1 MPLNYIGVDV
11 MADKRDYYDVLGVT
25 KQASDDEIKK
35 AYRTLAKKYH
45 PDVSKEADA
54 EAKFKEVQEAYDT
67 LSDQQKRAAY
77 DQYGHQGNPFGG
89 AGSGFSGFGD
99 FGGFSDIFSQFFGG
113 GRTQRREN
121 YNGPQRG
128 DDLERT
134 ITIDFMEAA
143 LGTKKPI
150 SVEIDEECHVCHG
163 TGAESSKDVEVC
175 DRCHGDGFINVEQRT
190 MFGAMRT
197 QQACPKCG
205 GAGKIIKKRCNTC
218 NGRGHV
224 KTTKTVDVN
233 IPAGVDNNMSLK
245 VAGYGNGG
253 TKGGGAGDLYLNF
266 RVRPHKVFKR
276 QNDDIIL
283 EVPITVTQAVLGTT
297 IDIPTIYGDVNLKIP
312 AGIEHGTILR
322 MREKGIANVRS
333 KRKGDQQVIVEI
345 KVPKT
350 LSSQEKKLY
359 EQLEKLESNEK
370 ESSWQKFKNMFKN

>member
-1 MPLNYIGVDV
+1 
-11 MADKRDYYDVLGVT
+11 
-25 KQASDDEIKK
+25 
-35 AYRTLAKKYH
+35 
-45 PDVSKEADA
+45 
-54 EAKFKEVQEAYDT
+54 
-67 LSDQQKRAAY
+67 
-77 DQYGHQGNPFGG
+77 
-89 AGSGFSGFGD
+89 
-99 FGGFSDIFSQFFGG
+99 
-113 GRTQRREN
+113 
-121 YNGPQRG
+121 
-128 DDLERT
+128 
-134 ITIDFMEAA
+134 
-143 LGTKKPI
+143 
-150 SVEIDEECHVCHG
+150 
-163 TGAESSKDVEVC
+163 
-175 DRCHGDGFINVEQRT
+175 
-190 MFGAMRT
+190 
-197 QQACPKCG
+197 
-205 GAGKIIKKRCNTC
+205 
-218 NGRGHV
+218 
-224 KTTKTVDVN
+224 
-233 IPAGVDNNMSLK
+233 MSLK